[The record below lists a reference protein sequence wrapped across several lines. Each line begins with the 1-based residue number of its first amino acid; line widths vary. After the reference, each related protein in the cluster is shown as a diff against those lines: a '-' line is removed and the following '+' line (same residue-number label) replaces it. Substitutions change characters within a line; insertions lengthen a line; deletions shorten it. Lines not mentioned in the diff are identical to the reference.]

1 MTEQR
6 ILPNGVRVLAERME
20 GLRSVAVGVWFN
32 AGSVYEPE
40 RTSGVSHFVEH
51 MLFKGTRK
59 RNASD
64 IAAEMDAIGANLN
77 AFTAKECTCFH
88 VTVLEEH
95 LEQAVELLADI
106 TQNSVIDPDEL
117 EREKQ
122 VILEEIAMTEDS
134 AEDLVFER
142 AGEQLFFKTPL
153 EREILGSA
161 ASVGAL
167 TRDDL
172 LAYMQTHYTG
182 ENLVIA
188 AAGSLSPDT
197 LFALAER
204 YFSDVPRGTRQKAP
218 AVTVRH
224 GLRCTAVEKD
234 AEQIHLCLSIPGA
247 ALGTDAFESLAVLSN
262 ALGGGMSSRLFR
274 SIREERGLAY
284 SVYSQPIAYRGAGSL
299 YLYAGCTEHQAEEA
313 LRLML
318 DEADGMRKDGLEAE
332 EFARAKQQLIGN
344 YLLNMESAAA
354 HMSAIGKSAL
364 LLDRIYELE
373 TTLNR
378 MNCVTIE
385 AVKDQAADLFSP
397 KAAAF
402 CAAGRLKGIGGT
414 LEAIVQNR
422 WNARG
427 S

>member
-142 AGEQLFFKTPL
+142 AGEQLFLKTPL

-172 LAYMQTHYTG
+172 FAYMQTHYTG

-197 LFALAER
+197 LF
-204 YFSDVPRGTRQKAP
+204 V
-218 AVTVRH
+218 VR
-224 GLRCTAVEKD
+224 
-234 AEQIHLCLSIPGA
+234 
-247 ALGTDAFESLAVLSN
+247 
-262 ALGGGMSSRLFR
+262 
-274 SIREERGLAY
+274 
-284 SVYSQPIAYRGAGSL
+284 
-299 YLYAGCTEHQAEEA
+299 
-313 LRLML
+313 L
-318 DEADGMRKDGLEAE
+318 DM
-332 EFARAKQQLIGN
+332 F
-344 YLLNMESAAA
+344 
-354 HMSAIGKSAL
+354 
-364 LLDRIYELE
+364 
-373 TTLNR
+373 
-378 MNCVTIE
+378 V
-385 AVKDQAADLFSP
+385 
-397 KAAAF
+397 
-402 CAAGRLKGIGGT
+402 
-414 LEAIVQNR
+414 
-422 WNARG
+422 
-427 S
+427 